1 MLENLISL
9 VKENAKEA
17 IIDNPA
23 IPNEQNDA
31 ACETAASSIF
41 DSLKNIAGNG
51 GIESITQILNNN
63 GSAQSTA
70 VTEISGN
77 VAGELM
83 KKFGL
88 ESSAAN
94 GIVQSLIPTVINQLS
109 SKTNDPNDSSFDLK
123 GIVGALTGGD
133 TGGIFG
139 KLKGLIGL

>member
-9 VKENAKEA
+9 VKENAKES
-17 IIDNPA
+17 IIDNPL
-23 IPNEQNDA
+23 IPNEQNNA

-51 GIESITQILNNN
+51 GIESITQILSND

-77 VAGELM
+77 VASELM

-88 ESSAAN
+88 ENSAAN
-94 GIVQSLIPTVINQLS
+94 GIVQSLIPTVISQLS
-109 SKTNDPNDSSFDLK
+109 TKTNDPNDSSFDLK

>member
-23 IPNEQNDA
+23 IPIEQNNA
-31 ACETAASSIF
+31 ACETAATSIF
-41 DSLKNIAGNG
+41 DSLKNMVDNG
-51 GIESITQILNNN
+51 GLESVTQLLGNN
-63 GSAQSTA
+63 GSAQGST
-70 VTEISGN
+70 VTEISTN

-88 ESSAAN
+88 ENSAAN
-94 GIVQSLIPTVINQLS
+94 GIVQSLIPTVIGQLT
-109 SKTNDPNDSSFDLK
+109 SKTNDPNDNSFDLK
-123 GIVGALTGGD
+123 GILGALTGGD
-133 TGGIFG
+133 NGGVFG

>member
-31 ACETAASSIF
+31 ACETAATSIF
-41 DSLKNIAGNG
+41 DSLKNMVGNG
-51 GIESITQILNNN
+51 GLESVTQLLGNN
-63 GSAQSTA
+63 GAAQGST
-70 VTEISGN
+70 VNEISGN

-88 ESSAAN
+88 GNSAAN
-94 GIVQSLIPTVINQLS
+94 GIVQSLIPTVIGQLT
-109 SKTNDPNDSSFDLK
+109 SKTNDPNDNSFDLQ
-123 GIVGALTGGD
+123 GILGALTGGD
-133 TGGIFG
+133 TSGIFG

>member
-9 VKENAKEA
+9 VKENAKES
-17 IIDNPA
+17 IIDNPV
-23 IPNEQNDA
+23 IPNEQNNA

-51 GIESITQILNNN
+51 GIESITQILSND

-77 VAGELM
+77 VASELM

-88 ESSAAN
+88 ENSAAN
-94 GIVQSLIPTVINQLS
+94 GIVQSLIPTVISQLS
-109 SKTNDPNDSSFDLK
+109 TKTNDPNDSSFDLK